1 MLSGMTAYSPFIDGV
16 LAHSE
21 DLLRNLKAKEVTLP
35 GRVQEIRD
43 APPEKLAGEATV
55 KDENQL
61 SLVKAALLYAVDEIG
76 DAHRLV
82 QEVSGDTA
90 GYWHGM
96 IHRREG
102 DFENARYWFRR
113 TGRHPAFAELHRRGC
128 ALSADVGRLL
138 DWDPYLFTGLCEQ
151 AVFGNPDDTLVPLQ
165 KMEFEVM
172 LDYTWRQAIE
182 A

>member
-1 MLSGMTAYSPFIDGV
+1 MTSYSLFIDRV
-16 LAHSE
+16 LVHAGE
-21 DLLRNLKAKEVTLP
+21 LLGELKVKEVTLP

-43 APPEKLAGEATV
+43 ATPEMLAGEAAV
-55 KDENQL
+55 QDEAKL
-61 SLVKAALLYAVDEIG
+61 LLVKAALLYAVDELG
-76 DAHRLV
+76 DSHRLV
-82 QEVSGDTA
+82 QEVSGDTS

-113 TGRHPAFAELHRRGC
+113 VGRHPAFAELHQRCG
-128 ALSADVGRLL
+128 ALSADVANQL
-138 DWDPYLFTGLCEQ
+138 DWDPYLFTGLCER
-151 AVFGNPDDTLVPLQ
+151 AAFGEPDDTLVPLQ

-172 LDYTWRQAIE
+172 FDYTWRQATE